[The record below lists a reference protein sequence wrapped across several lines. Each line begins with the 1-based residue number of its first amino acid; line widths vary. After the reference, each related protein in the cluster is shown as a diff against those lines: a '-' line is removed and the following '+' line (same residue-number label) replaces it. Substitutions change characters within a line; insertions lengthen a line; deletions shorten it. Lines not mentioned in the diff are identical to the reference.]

1 MTDPGR
7 LRADPPPPWHTR
19 LGDALPPRYVIRR
32 LAGTAALLLV
42 LSPAVFALLR
52 FAPGDPARTLL
63 GTRSATPEALA
74 SVRAAHHLDEPF
86 VTQYARWL
94 TGAFGGDLGTSIRTG
109 ESVAAALGERLAV
122 TGQLV
127 LAGFAVALLLGL
139 PLGVLAGLR
148 ARRPVDRAVQSLGVL
163 ALSTPAFAGGLLL
176 IYVFSLMLG
185 WLPAYGPGTGGT
197 DRLLHLLLPG
207 ITLGLAV
214 TAVLIKL
221 VRAAVIRELAR
232 EHVTFALAR
241 GVPTRTVLFR
251 YVLRGTAVPVTTGI
265 GLVLAYLLAGTVLV
279 EQVFALP
286 GLGQLL
292 VQSVTFKDVPVV
304 QAEALLL
311 AALICLAT
319 LVTDLT
325 HPLVDPRLR
334 TGRTR
339 HPRPGRSTPDEPAE
353 VKA

>member
-1 MTDPGR
+1 MTDPRHPRAAPPPSRRGR
-7 LRADPPPPWHTR
+7 LRA
-19 LGDALPPRYVIRR
+19 ALPVRYVLRR
-32 LAGTAALLLV
+32 LAGTAGLLLV
-42 LSPAVFALLR
+42 LSLAVFALLR
-52 FAPGDPARTLL
+52 LAPGDPARTLL

-74 SVRAAHHLDEPF
+74 SVRAAHHLDEPL

-94 TGAFGGDLGTSIRTG
+94 TDAFSGDLGTSIRTG
-109 ESVAAALGERLAV
+109 ESVAAALGDRLAL

-127 LAGFAVALLLGL
+127 LAGFAVALLLGI

-148 ARRPVDRAVQSLGVL
+148 ARRPVDRAVQSAGVL

-185 WLPAYGPGTGGT
+185 WLPAYGPGTGGP

-207 ITLGLAV
+207 ATLGLAV

-221 VRAAVIRELAR
+221 VRAAVVRELAR
-232 EHVTFALAR
+232 DHVTFALAR

-251 YVLRGTAVPVTTGI
+251 YVLRGTVVPVTTGI
-265 GLVLAYLLAGTVLV
+265 GLVLAYLLAGTVMV

-304 QAEALLL
+304 QAEALLI
-311 AALICLAT
+311 AALVCLAN
-319 LVTDLT
+319 LATDLT
-325 HPLVDPRLR
+325 HPLADPRLR
-334 TGRTR
+334 TDRR
-339 HPRPGRSTPDEPAE
+339 RRRPGRSTPTALTEGQA
-353 VKA
+353 